1 MNISDDIPPM
11 LRKKELVTVIPPD
24 CQQTWLQEKNGQF
37 DIQVICLK
45 FADPTAIEHEFPISS
60 HSQEEIEVIQTGPR
74 QFMMTRSTEP
84 FAVNRIGLGDEI
96 ETESMPDG
104 THRLLRIVSPK
115 RMKHY
120 AWVAIGALPPSI
132 AICNTLRSV
141 GGEWEFDI
149 NLALYAHVPLE
160 KTSEFEAILTSQ
172 NLWPEGESCDWDKL
186 PW

>member
-11 LRKKELVTVIPPD
+11 LRKKDISYIIPSD
-24 CQQTWLQEKNGQF
+24 CQQTWLHEKNSQF

-45 FADPTAIEHEFPISS
+45 FTDSTRIERGFPVSS
-60 HSQEEIEVIQTGPR
+60 HSQEEMEVIQTGPR
-74 QFMMTRSTEP
+74 QFMVTHSTKP
-84 FAVNRIGLGDEI
+84 FAINRIGLGDEI
-96 ETESMPDG
+96 ETKSMPDG
-104 THRLLRIVSPK
+104 TYHLLRIVTPK

-120 AWVAIGALPPSI
+120 AWVTIGAAPPASGFCK
-132 AICNTLRSV
+132 ALRGV

-160 KTSEFEAILTSQ
+160 KTSEFEAMLTSQ
-172 NLWPEGESCDWDKL
+172 NLWPEGENCDWDKL